1 MMNRSPTS
9 AFGQNALWRLAGL
22 FLLAAL
28 SSWADE
34 TNSLNETNA
43 LKEQKSPTL
52 RRTNSLDYLFQIKK
66 GFRIEPAT
74 LDSMVASPVA
84 MAFDERGRLFV
95 AEMRDYPDQRERIPH
110 GGRVVVLEDSDADGV
125 FDSIHVYAENLPWP
139 SAIACY
145 DGGVFV
151 AAAPEI
157 IYFKDTASNGSAD
170 VKKVYYTG
178 FGAASGNPDPNA
190 LLNNFAW
197 GLDNRIHAGTAG
209 MGGVITAVET
219 PGNAPMVLGRN
230 DFAFDPKTSTMSL
243 DGEPAHTG
251 LCFDDRGRKYA
262 SDSTHPL
269 QLLMFEPRYFAR
281 NPFVPKPPALTDVIS
296 PGTKVFRYANLSSG
310 PGPGIPLSSQRP
322 INGWMSKARGSLI
335 YRGNAFPSDY
345 LGNAFICDPELH
357 VIHRSILLQ
366 DGLRV
371 TGQRAKDE
379 LSSEFLL
386 TKDPLFRPSQ
396 LITGPD
402 GAIYVADMQNGGES
416 GRILRI
422 VPDNFK
428 SQKFPQLSRTK
439 TYDLVAALAHRNSWQ
454 RETAMRLLYEQR
466 DPAAVGLL
474 TNMINNS
481 RLGHVRMQALCA
493 LDGIGGLKEG
503 VLLKALRD
511 SDESVREHAV
521 ALSERVVRNGKVSD
535 AVWSRISALAADPSI
550 RVQYQLAFT
559 LGDIEMS
566 ERTRVLADILGRNL
580 ANPWFRSAALSSL
593 NKGASDLLIAL
604 ASEPRWRNDPTGQT
618 FLNEL
623 ALGLGLNG
631 QINEVTM
638 VLDFIVRS
646 RLEQLTTFSLLY
658 SLGEGLH
665 RIGSSLALV
674 DPQGRLQ
681 TYYDQ
686 ALDIALGDN
695 LKDPVRLAA
704 LRLRSVSYYT
714 ATYPGDIYQLLFG
727 TGQSEAVQT
736 TALMTLG
743 RYENPAIA
751 SNVIARWPE
760 LTPNVRRQ
768 AISALLQRT
777 ERVIEIVAALQD
789 RRISPRD
796 LSPTQINFLR
806 THRDPAVSQR
816 AAAIFGPFS
825 PIRPGLLEQ
834 FKSSISIPGNPG
846 RGLQIFRARCT
857 SCHRLGGEGTSLGPD
872 LAATK
877 ISGKEKLLASIL
889 EPSREIAPTYT
900 TTVVET
906 KRRETLTGILTEDN
920 GTTITLRQPAGGAQV
935 WPRSN
940 VQAIEPQS
948 WSLMPEGLEQGLN
961 GQAMADLLEYI
972 IAASQ

>member
-1 MMNRSPTS
+1 
-9 AFGQNALWRLAGL
+9 LAAL
-22 FLLAAL
+22 FLLVAL

-34 TNSLNETNA
+34 TNSLQETNA
-43 LKEQKSPTL
+43 LKAQNPPL
-52 RRTNSLDYLFQIKK
+52 VRRTNSFDSLFQIKK

-74 LDSMVASPVA
+74 LERLVASPVA

-95 AEMRDYPDQRERIPH
+95 AEMRDYPEQREQIPH
-110 GGRVVVLEDSDADGV
+110 GGRVVVLEDSDGDGV
-125 FDSIHVYAENLPWP
+125 FDSNHVYAENLPWP
-139 SAIACY
+139 SALACY

-178 FGAASGNPDPNA
+178 FGAAPGNPSPNA
-190 LLNNFAW
+190 LLNNFTW

-219 PGNAPMVLGRN
+219 PGNAPMVLGQN
-230 DFAFDPKTSTMSL
+230 DFSFDPKTSVMSL
-243 DGEPAHTG
+243 DGGAAHTG
-251 LCFDDRGRKYA
+251 LCFDDRGRKYV

-269 QLLMFEPRYFAR
+269 QLSMFDLRYFAR
-281 NPFVPKPPALTDVIS
+281 NPFAPKPQSLIDVIM
-296 PGTKVFRYANLSSG
+296 PGTPVFRYANLSSG
-310 PGPGIPLSSQRP
+310 PGQRIPLPPDRATT
-322 INGWMSKARGSLI
+322 GWMSKARSPLI
-335 YRGNAFPSDY
+335 YRGSAFPSDY
-345 LGNAFICDPELH
+345 VGNAFICDPELH
-357 VIHRSILLQ
+357 VIHRSILVEN
-366 DGLRV
+366 GLRV
-371 TGQRAKDE
+371 AGQRARDE
-379 LSSEFLL
+379 LGSEFLQAR
-386 TKDPLFRPSQ
+386 DPLFRPSQ
-396 LITGPD
+396 LVTGPD

-422 VPDNFK
+422 VPDNLK
-428 SQKFPQLSRTK
+428 SQKLPQLSRTK

-454 RETAMRLLYEQR
+454 RETATRLLYEQR

-481 RLGHVRMQALCA
+481 RLGHVRMRALCA
-493 LDGIGGLKEG
+493 LDGLGGLKEG

-521 ALSERVVRNGKVSD
+521 ALSEQVVRNGKVSD
-535 AVWSRISALAADPSI
+535 AVWSHISGLAADPSI

-559 LGDIEMS
+559 LGNIELNQ
-566 ERTRVLADILGRNL
+566 RTRVLADILGRNL
-580 ANPWFRSAALSSL
+580 ANPWFQAAALSSL
-593 NKGASDLLIAL
+593 SKGASDMLIAL
-604 ASEPRWRNDPTGQT
+604 ASQPRWRTDLTGQT
-618 FLNEL
+618 FMNEL
-623 ALGLGLNG
+623 ALNLGLNG
-631 QINEVTM
+631 QMNEVSM
-638 VLDFIVRS
+638 VLDYIIRS
-646 RLEQLTTFSLLY
+646 RLDQLTAFSLLY

-681 TYYDQ
+681 TFYDQ

-704 LRLRSVSYYT
+704 LRLRSVSYNT

-727 TGQSEAVQT
+727 TGQSEGVQT

-777 ERVIEIVAALQD
+777 ERVIEVVAALQD
-789 RRISPRD
+789 RRISPKD
-796 LSPTQINFLR
+796 LSLTQINFLR
-806 THRDPAVSQR
+806 TYRDQAVSQR
-816 AAAIFGPFS
+816 AAAIFSPFS
-825 PIRPGLLEQ
+825 PIRPGLSEQ
-834 FKSSISIPGNPG
+834 FKSSLSVSGNPG

-872 LAATK
+872 LAAAK
-877 ISGKEKLLASIL
+877 IMGKEKLLTSIL
-889 EPSREIAPTYT
+889 EPSREIMPAYAM
-900 TTVVET
+900 TVVET
-906 KRRETLTGILTEDN
+906 KRRENLMGILTDDN
-920 GTTITLRQPAGGAQV
+920 GITITLRQSAGGAQV

-940 VQAIEPQS
+940 VQAIEPQP
-948 WSLMPEGLEQGLN
+948 WSLMPDGLEQGLN
-961 GQAMADLLEYI
+961 VQSMADLLDYI
-972 IAASQ
+972 LAVPQ